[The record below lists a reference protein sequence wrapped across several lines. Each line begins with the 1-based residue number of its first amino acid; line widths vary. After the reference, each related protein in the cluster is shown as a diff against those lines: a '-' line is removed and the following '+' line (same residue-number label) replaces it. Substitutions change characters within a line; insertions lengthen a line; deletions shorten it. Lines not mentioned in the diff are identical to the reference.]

1 VDEHQRLADA
11 AVRLLEA
18 ICVDFSG
25 DMPRALNRLAE
36 AVEQKRVRVDVEGQ
50 WADDL
55 MDILEQG

>member
-1 VDEHQRLADA
+1 MDEHQRLADA
-11 AVRLLEA
+11 AGRFLEA

-36 AVEQKRVRVDVEGQ
+36 AVEQKRVRVEVEE
-50 WADDL
+50 DEDL